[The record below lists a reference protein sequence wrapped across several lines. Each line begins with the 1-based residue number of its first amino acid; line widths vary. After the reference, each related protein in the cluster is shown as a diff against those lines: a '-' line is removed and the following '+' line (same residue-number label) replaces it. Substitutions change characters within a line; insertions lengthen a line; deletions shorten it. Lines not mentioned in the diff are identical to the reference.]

1 VRIPLDYYRILGVLI
16 DAESSSIEAAY
27 RDRREQQ
34 PRREYSE
41 FALRSRH
48 NLMDEA
54 YALLSRPSQRVEYDR
69 QMQEKPSTPK
79 VEIALPTINSESPKQ
94 SDILP
99 YSPYI
104 NIHPQDFSGAL
115 SILQELGEYEIVC
128 NLGYREL
135 KNRINYDPEEREI
148 WQIDRRDIILSIAL
162 SCLQRG
168 REEYENR
175 DYEASAICQQE
186 GLNLLRQ
193 EGVLLSLQEEL
204 ERELHSL
211 RPYRILGLLSLELDR
226 TEERQGGLRLLKEM
240 LQERRGIEG
249 KGEDR
254 SGLSAEE
261 FIHFVD
267 RLRDYL
273 TVDEQLEIFETE
285 ANRPSAAAMYL
296 LSYTLL
302 AKGFAHRQP
311 EAIVRAQSL
320 LKRFN
325 PRQDVYLERSICALL
340 LGRTEA
346 ASNLLFKSQETES
359 IAFIQ
364 EHSQGSPD
372 LLPGLCLYGERW
384 LEGKVL
390 SEFRDLRQQ
399 KLNLKAY
406 FADRSVQEYLE
417 KLAGS
422 ENADLEAEIL
432 LATAPQENA
441 TAEVAENKTAK
452 SLKQAGIPEDSSS
465 WYRSKP
471 KQDSRTASI
480 VNNDRG
486 APATAKRERG
496 NGRSGSATLEK
507 DRAEYF
513 HNSTYFSQPDWADT
527 DDGFERRR
535 PRRKSVFALIPA
547 VFGKKSNRAKNE
559 RRGGNKIASR
569 PLFLGLIGLTTIV
582 ILAWLALK
590 PKQEIAGVATAQEQP
605 LVTLQ
610 EPAIDLPQDTNTD
623 PNTNKTPDSQ
633 NSDDRNTDDRNA
645 NTPTKTNELNE
656 SAAKEV
662 VERWLAAKRLAM
674 GSQHD
679 TSQLA
684 AILDGSLLQLWQ
696 GRSSSLKASSDYWQ
710 YQHTLAGVTI
720 VAPANGK
727 TALIQAKVREN
738 ATYYRKKQI
747 DRDKSYDQ
755 NLVVNYNLVWKKDRW
770 TIAAIQAK

>member
-16 DAESSSIEAAY
+16 DAEPSSIEAAY

-41 FALRSRH
+41 LALRSRH

-54 YALLSRPSQRVEYDR
+54 YAILSRPSQRVEYDR
-69 QMQEKPSTPK
+69 QMQETPTTPK
-79 VEIALPTINSESPKQ
+79 VEIALPKINSELPKQ
-94 SDILP
+94 SDVLS
-99 YSPYI
+99 YSPSI
-104 NIHPQDFSGAL
+104 NINLQDFGGAL

-135 KNRINYDPEEREI
+135 KNRINYAPEEREI
-148 WQIDRRDIILSIAL
+148 WQVDRRDIILSIAL
-162 SCLQRG
+162 ACLQRG

-175 DYEASAICQQE
+175 DCEASAICQQE
-186 GLNLLRQ
+186 GLNLLQQ
-193 EGVLLSLQEEL
+193 EGVLPSLQEEIQQ
-204 ERELHSL
+204 ELYNL

-226 TEERQGGLRLLKEM
+226 TEERRGGLRLLKEM

-249 KGEDR
+249 KENDR
-254 SGLSAEE
+254 SGLSSEE
-261 FIHFVD
+261 FMRFVD
-267 RLRDYL
+267 RLRGYL
-273 TVDEQLEIFETE
+273 TVDEQLELFEVE

-296 LSYTLL
+296 LSYALL

-340 LGRTEA
+340 LGRTET
-346 ASNLLFKSQETES
+346 ASNLLYKSQEAES

-384 LEGKVL
+384 LEGEVIAQ
-390 SEFRDLRQQ
+390 FRDLCQQ
-399 KLNLKAY
+399 KLNLKDY

-417 KLAGS
+417 ELADS
-422 ENADLEAEIL
+422 ENVDIEEEML
-432 LATAPQENA
+432 LAPVLE
-441 TAEVAENKTAK
+441 ESLPVEIVENKAIK
-452 SLKQAGIPEDSSS
+452 SQKQAKISEDSSN
-465 WYRSKP
+465 WHRSKT
-471 KQDSRTASI
+471 KQNNRAAS
-480 VNNDRG
+480 VSGNDRSS
-486 APATAKRERG
+486 AVATERSRG
-496 NGRSGSATLEK
+496 NGRSGLATLEK
-507 DRAEYF
+507 DRTEYF
-513 HNSTYFSQPDWADT
+513 HNSAYLSQPDWAET
-527 DDGFERRR
+527 DDSFDRRR
-535 PRRKSVFALIPA
+535 PRRKSVFALIP
-547 VFGKKSNRAKNE
+547 VIFGKKSNRAKNE
-559 RRGGNKIASR
+559 RRGGSNVNPR
-569 PLFLGLIGLTTIV
+569 LLFLGLIGLTTIA

-590 PKQEIAGVATAQEQP
+590 PKQEIAGVAAPQEQP

-610 EPAIDLPQDTNTD
+610 EPAIDLPLNTNT
-623 PNTNKTPDSQ
+623 NTNTTSDSQ
-633 NSDDRNTDDRNA
+633 NSSDRNTDSNA
-645 NTPTKTNELNE
+645 NPPAKTNEFNE
-656 SAAKEV
+656 GTAKEV

-679 TSQLA
+679 MSQLTG
-684 AILDGSLLQLWQ
+684 ILDSSLLQTWQ
-696 GRSSSLKASSDYWQ
+696 RRSSSLKGSSDYWQ
-710 YQHTLAGVTI
+710 YQHTVTGVTI
-720 VAPANGK
+720 ISPSNGK

-747 DRDKSYDQ
+747 DRSKSYDQ